1 MGIWLAFRRDMGL
14 HGLWYGLT
22 IALVYGSAVGIW
34 MGLNVD
40 WVREVQKVQQRLEA
54 DKVNE
59 EEYNARDGA
68 AENA

>member
-1 MGIWLAFRRDMGL
+1 MGIWLAFWCDMGL

-22 IALVYGSAVGIW
+22 VALVYGSAVGVW
-34 MGLNVD
+34 MGLKAD
-40 WVREVQKVQQRLEA
+40 WVREVQKVQKRLEA

-59 EEYNARDGA
+59 EDGDSA